1 MCDPI
6 SATIG
11 AVASIGGGIYSS
23 NKADKRAKQAQASA
37 DAATAKSLEQA
48 SKELQYRKG
57 LVNDMIGSAHLSRA
71 DVEQQ
76 TGQAASSVRD
86 SFDKIDAQERR
97 AMMRIGVNPSSGRYA
112 ETSRKT
118 KLARAIAEA
127 NAVNSTR
134 TNLRTYERGAVRAA
148 RMAGLGVQ
156 DPSIGVLEQASANQ
170 TAMANASRQQ
180 AASALSAGLS
190 TAGMAIGYG
199 FGGGTAKT
207 PAPNINRQA
216 LAPVQTYTPNY
227 SMGTSLR

>member
-1 MCDPI
+1 MPL
-6 SATIG
+6 A
-11 AVASIGGGIYSS
+11 AVAAVSVVAGVAAS
-23 NKADKRAKQAQASA
+23 NKAGRRAKAQNAQAARAES
-37 DAATAKSLEQA
+37 DRLQAAREERDYK
-48 SKELQYRKG
+48 RG

-76 TGQAASSVRD
+76 TGRAASSVRD

-156 DPSIGVLEQASANQ
+156 DPSIGVLGQNA
-170 TAMANASRQQ
+170 ANATGRANAYRRQQ
-180 AASALSAGLS
+180 SSALSAGLS
-190 TAGMAIGYG
+190 TAGTAIGYG
-199 FGGGTAKT
+199 FGGTAKT

-216 LAPVQTYTPNY
+216 LAPVQTYTPDY
-227 SMGTSLR
+227 SMGRSLR